1 MGVTNVVKPKKIFN
15 VFFREKPA
23 LMLIYLLQ
31 KNGEVYAS
39 SLAKQVDCT
48 YSHVVKVLQDM
59 QRAGLVTFEK
69 KGRLKV
75 LILTKKGLEI
85 AQQIDSVANAL

>member
-1 MGVTNVVKPKKIFN
+1 MVKPKKIFH

-23 LMLIYLLQ
+23 LMLIHLLR

-59 QRAGLVTFEK
+59 QTAGLVTFEK

-75 LILTKKGLEI
+75 LILTKKGVEI
-85 AQQIDSVANAL
+85 ATLFDKVLTAF